1 MTTIKRLDVRC
12 AKKKMGHVYYAA
24 SYVRLYM
31 LAEADAKEVFE
42 LLAAFIDFRP
52 DLFQFVLV
60 RLM

>member
-1 MTTIKRLDVRC
+1 
-12 AKKKMGHVYYAA
+12 MGHVYYAA